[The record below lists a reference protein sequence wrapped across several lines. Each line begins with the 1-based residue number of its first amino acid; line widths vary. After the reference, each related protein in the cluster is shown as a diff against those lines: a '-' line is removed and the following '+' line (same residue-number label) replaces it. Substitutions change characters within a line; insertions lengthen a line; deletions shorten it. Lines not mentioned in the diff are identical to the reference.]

1 MDIRYFFVKDHIAS
15 GEITIEH
22 CPTSMI
28 ADFFT
33 KTLQGGLFKE
43 F

>member
-1 MDIRYFFVKDHIAS
+1 MKDHIAS

-22 CPTSMI
+22 CPTKSMI
-28 ADFFT
+28 ADFFI
-33 KTLQGGLFKE
+33 KPLQGGLFKE